1 MSSDGDGVDL
11 VGIDMDHLEKD
22 EDPTGPDY
30 QLQPTK
36 KKNVAGTSYEDRFES
51 VLMGGF
57 NEEPWWDAVDAQLKK
72 DGDFAEKVSPRAP
85 ALCRYMRGVLQAID
99 VNAHACRLKLSHRQE
114 GRSRGRRPSLK

>member
-11 VGIDMDHLEKD
+11 VGIEMNYLEKD

-51 VLMGGF
+51 VLVGSF

-85 ALCRYMRGVLQAID
+85 ALCRYMRGVLQAIAF
-99 VNAHACRLKLSHRQE
+99 NARACRLQLSHR
-114 GRSRGRRPSLK
+114 